1 MCPVWLD
8 SAENM
13 AADWRQ
19 LLHRHPP
26 PMVRPI
32 RLRFRRRIR
41 DEQKFPSL
49 EALRVQLEK
58 DRDAVSSAVHISPG
72 A

>member
-1 MCPVWLD
+1 
-8 SAENM
+8 M
-13 AADWRQ
+13 ADANAM
-19 LLHRHPP
+19 LGYAYELYGVVVAGK

-32 RLRFRRRIR
+32 RLRFRGRIR